1 MNLEQLKIAKKVITN
16 DSFTVLKYIAGLDI
30 GFVKNSNK
38 AAVGIVILEYP
49 SLKEK
54 YSNFLNVEMD
64 LEYIPGFLAFREV
77 PHYQKILKLV
87 PPEYKPD
94 LLMVDGNGI
103 LHARKCGVA
112 SHLGVLEDTPSIG
125 VAKTLYNHDSIK
137 NIEGYLVGK
146 SGTVWGKALTEKS
159 VNPIYVSIGHRISLE
174 TSTEIVKNC
183 CIYRIPEPIRLA
195 DNGCR
200 SFLNN
205 LKNGKGK

>member
-1 MNLEQLKIAKKVITN
+1 MINEQLKIAKKVITN

-49 SLKEK
+49 SLKQV
-54 YSNFLNVEMD
+54 YSNFLNVEMGMD
-64 LEYIPGFLAFREV
+64 YIPGFLAFREV
-77 PHYQKILKLV
+77 PHYQKILSLV

-103 LHARKCGVA
+103 LHARKCGIA
-112 SHLGVLEDTPSIG
+112 THLGILENMPSIG

-137 NIEGYLVGK
+137 IVNGDLIGK
-146 SGTVWGKALTEKS
+146 SGTIWGKALAEKS
-159 VNPIYVSIGHRISLE
+159 IKFIYISIGHMISLE
-174 TSTEIVKNC
+174 TAYQIVKNC
-183 CIYRIPEPIRLA
+183 CKFRIPEPIRLA